1 MNIFWGVLM
10 AIIGL
15 FMLVCGTM
23 KSDIFVYRLLVA
35 RSRILW
41 GDAVHRFFQ
50 VSGVI
55 VAVLGILWASIPS
68 GASFGTPVASARAYV
83 GFAATTTGEL
93 FPRESGSCPKRR

>member
-1 MNIFWGVLM
+1 MHWFWGTLM

-15 FMLVCGTM
+15 FMLVCGTV
-23 KSDIFVYRLLVA
+23 KSDFVVYRLLVA

-55 VAVLGILWASIPS
+55 VAVLGILWASGVIWS
-68 GASFGTPVASARAYV
+68 NG
-83 GFAATTTGEL
+83 
-93 FPRESGSCPKRR
+93 

>member
-1 MNIFWGVLM
+1 MHWFWGTLM

-15 FMLVCGTM
+15 FMLVCGTV
-23 KSDIFVYRLLVA
+23 KSDYVVYRLLVA

-55 VAVLGILWASIPS
+55 VAVLGILWASGVIWS
-68 GASFGTPVASARAYV
+68 NG
-83 GFAATTTGEL
+83 
-93 FPRESGSCPKRR
+93 

>member
-1 MNIFWGVLM
+1 MNMLWGVLT

-15 FMLVCGTM
+15 SMLVCGTM

-55 VAVLGILWASIPS
+55 VAVLGILWASGVIW
-68 GASFGTPVASARAYV
+68 
-83 GFAATTTGEL
+83 
-93 FPRESGSCPKRR
+93 

>member
-1 MNIFWGVLM
+1 MHWFWGTLM

-55 VAVLGILWASIPS
+55 VAVLGILWASGVIW
-68 GASFGTPVASARAYV
+68 
-83 GFAATTTGEL
+83 
-93 FPRESGSCPKRR
+93 

>member
-1 MNIFWGVLM
+1 MNMLWGVLM

-15 FMLVCGTM
+15 FMLVCGTV
-23 KSDIFVYRLLVA
+23 KSDFVVYRLLVA

-55 VAVLGILWASIPS
+55 VAVLGILWASGVIW
-68 GASFGTPVASARAYV
+68 
-83 GFAATTTGEL
+83 
-93 FPRESGSCPKRR
+93 

>member
-1 MNIFWGVLM
+1 MHWFWGTLM

-15 FMLVCGTM
+15 FMLVCGTV
-23 KSDIFVYRLLVA
+23 KSDFVVYRLMVA

-55 VAVLGILWASIPS
+55 VAVLGILWASGVIWQD
-68 GASFGTPVASARAYV
+68 V
-83 GFAATTTGEL
+83 
-93 FPRESGSCPKRR
+93 